1 MDQVVHP
8 DRALE
13 DLRGLRVLH
22 VVDSLEFGG
31 LERVVTDLAIAQHRA
46 GALVKVY
53 SLMDTVGLRPE
64 LEAAGV
70 EVIIGG
76 KKRMADPGVLL
87 RLRRVVR
94 QHRIGVVHAHNFV
107 PNYYAAIAM
116 RWIGRA
122 TPVQVC
128 TCHDMGMRLSNDRLR
143 RLFLW
148 SLRHTSRV
156 AMVGRQVHERFIE
169 RGWVAPERATTVLN
183 AVPVERFVWSA
194 ERRSEARRRLGLDP
208 AVRVIGTVGR
218 LVGLKNQK
226 LLIAAMPA
234 LLQRYPDLH
243 LVLIGTGPLEQELRT
258 QADALGL
265 GERVLLTGARTD
277 VADLTPGI
285 DVFALPSQTEGI
297 SIALLEACATRL
309 PVVATAVGGNPE
321 IVADGRTG
329 LLIPSDDGAALEA
342 ALDRLLADPAL
353 ALNLATAAAQWVR
366 DHASLQS
373 LVATTA
379 RFYEDARRTAAR

>member
-1 MDQVVHP
+1 MDQAVHQGGS
-8 DRALE
+8 LK
-13 DLRGLRVLH
+13 DLRALRVLH

-53 SLMDTVGLRPE
+53 SLMETVGLRPE

-94 QHRIGVVHAHNFV
+94 QHGIGIVHAHNFV
-107 PNYYAAIAM
+107 PNYYAAIATRLM
-116 RWIGRA
+116 GRA
-122 TPVQVC
+122 EPVQVC

-194 ERRSEARRRLGLDP
+194 ERRIEARRRLGLDP

-234 LLQRYPDLH
+234 LLHKFPDLH
-243 LVLIGTGPLEQELRT
+243 LVLIGTGPLEQELRA

-277 VADLTPGI
+277 VADLTPGL

>member
-8 DRALE
+8 DKALE
-13 DLRGLRVLH
+13 NLRGLRVLH

-53 SLMDTVGLRPE
+53 SLMETVGLRPE

-94 QHRIGVVHAHNFV
+94 QHGIGIVHAHNFV
-107 PNYYAAIAM
+107 PNYYVAIATRLM
-116 RWIGRA
+116 GRA
-122 TPVQVC
+122 APVQVC

-148 SLRHTSRV
+148 SLRHTARV

-194 ERRSEARRRLGLDP
+194 ERRIEARRRLGLDP

-234 LLQRYPDLH
+234 LLHKFPDLH
-243 LVLIGTGPLEQELRT
+243 LVLIGTGPLEQELRA

-277 VADLTPGI
+277 VADLTPGF